1 MRAAA
6 GPHGELTIVT
16 NYVFVYPLKPSHP
29 VTDRMS
35 AHVVVRADATY
46 TFYSGKRYAAGD
58 RGVWLTL
65 LREYWSNIACAA
77 GRQGLIALPETADL
91 AEGPGES
98 EKEREAD
105 YDPARPI
112 PSRDGCQLLTPGA

>member
-6 GPHGELTIVT
+6 GPHGELTVVT

-46 TFYSGKRYAAGD
+46 TSYSGKRYAPGD
-58 RGVWLTL
+58 RGVWLTS
-65 LREYWSNIACAA
+65 LREHWSNIACAP
-77 GRQGLIALPETADL
+77 GRRGLVALPETADL
-91 AEGPGES
+91 AEGPGVS
-98 EKEREAD
+98 DKERQGA
-105 YDPARPI
+105 YDPARPM
-112 PSRDGCQLLTPGA
+112 PSGDDCQLLTPGA